1 MKRTLAP
8 LVLLGAAEAAV
19 AQTGCST
26 PIVKVFRD
34 QQEVPS
40 TGAALVPQVTLQV
53 SPASTCGE
61 KVSYQFSDAE
71 LTLIRER
78 RPLLPTL
85 RVSQTAVDLSDM
97 MPLAKPGDRVY
108 VFVPYKSLTVVA
120 PDGKRTPYPEPDV
133 APKQEN
139 GADFSWVGGMGFSW
153 IVVQK

>member
-1 MKRTLAP
+1 MKRTLT
-8 LVLLGAAEAAV
+8 LVALLAAAEAAT

-26 PIVKVFRD
+26 PVVKVFRD
-34 QQEVPS
+34 QQEVPN

-53 SPASTCGE
+53 SSAPACAE

-71 LTLIRER
+71 VTLIRGR
-78 RPLLPTL
+78 RPLLPTK

-108 VFVPYKSLTVVA
+108 VFVPYKNLTVVA
-120 PDGKRTPYPEPDV
+120 PDGKRTPYPVPEL

-139 GADFSWVGGMGFSW
+139 GIYFSWTLM
-153 IVVQK
+153 Q